1 MTKASNEFG
10 AFFIY
15 LYPYFPNMN
24 RRQKK
29 IQILLAGSFVFFL
42 SVFSAY
48 LYYNNYAETD
58 LPSAKPTFDNLDQ
71 NCLLTNQEIKSF
83 AFGQNTSSFVLETYL
98 LCQLPL
104 HSFGMPSLG
113 RKPFILRC

>member
-1 MTKASNEFG
+1 MTKASKEFG

-15 LYPYFPNMN
+15 FYPYFPNMN
-24 RRQKK
+24 RKQKK
-29 IQILLAGSFVFFL
+29 IQILLAGSFVLFL

-113 RKPFILRC
+113 RKPFVLRC